1 MSNGDALKQAQQ
13 KLSELL
19 EAARTGAI
27 IPFRLPTQI
36 EEIEALLVQ
45 AEEEQAEAQRKAAVP
60 ADTEQL
66 IKDHAEFISIAVH
79 ELRTPMTSIRGYAD
93 MLNTPAM
100 GELNDM
106 QKQFLDVIRTNTKR
120 MEGLL
125 ADVSNV
131 SKVKART
138 LKLAEK
144 MDMFKNIA
152 MRLEKQSKPIAEEL
166 GRQIEFNIPQGLPIL
181 NTDGEF
187 FTVALMKMIENGL
200 RYSPEGD
207 GKVTVSATADGNTL
221 VITIA
226 DNGVGIPPEELEQL
240 GTLYFRGD
248 DDLINSY
255 KGSGLGIP
263 IAFGII
269 EMLGGSTEIKST
281 PGQGTTCTV
290 RLKGMS

>member
-79 ELRTPMTSIRGYAD
+79 ELRTPMTSIRGYSD

-131 SKVKART
+131 SKVKAHT
-138 LKLAEK
+138 LKLTEK

-152 MRLEKQSKPIAEEL
+152 MRLEKQAKPIAEEL
-166 GRQIEFNIPQGLPIL
+166 GRQIEFDVPQGLPIL

-187 FTVALMKMIENGL
+187 LTVAFMKMIENGL

-207 GKVTVSATADGNTL
+207 GKVTVSAAADGNTL
-221 VITIA
+221 VVTIA
-226 DNGVGIPPEELEQL
+226 DNGVGITTEELEQL

-248 DDLINSY
+248 DDLVNSY

-269 EMLGGSTEIKST
+269 EMLGGSTEIEST
-281 PGQGTTCTV
+281 PGQGTTCTI
-290 RLKGMS
+290 RIKGMS